1 MHVMLQP
8 IATAGNLIG
17 TNLDFARVESPHG
30 AASAG
35 LRLIDDV
42 NAIRGDGSSHW
53 ARRAASHTVADG
65 DHPCAPRLPG
75 KAEEAVEAIFR
86 LVVAAA

>member
-53 ARRAASHTVADG
+53 ARRAASQTVARQG
-65 DHPCAPRLPG
+65 RGSGGGHIQTLCGRGVRRRIRL
-75 KAEEAVEAIFR
+75 
-86 LVVAAA
+86 